1 MNVTLCV
8 LMNHTIEKINKT
20 YNTNTQSVLCR
31 CEKKWKKHKSAMINI
46 IYHENLRS
54 LSNISLKSFD
64 SISWMIDIS

>member
-1 MNVTLCV
+1 MNVTLNV

-20 YNTNTQSVLCR
+20 YNTNVQSVLCW
-31 CEKKWKKHKSAMINI
+31 CEKKWKEHISAMINI